1 MPLLKHQQ
9 QKLSSN
15 CGPACVAILAGTTQ
29 GLACQAMF
37 GKGRR
42 EDYSSDW
49 TDIRRAL
56 KRLGLRFGDRANHV
70 SRWESV
76 PTTAIVACCRRTK
89 GNHVV
94 VCSPDEEL
102 IYDPRRKRPQPLN
115 GTRRRPFSYLS
126 VKPRI

>member
-1 MPLLKHQQ
+1 
-9 QKLSSN
+9 
-15 CGPACVAILAGTTQ
+15 
-29 GLACQAMF
+29 MF

-56 KRLGLRFGDRANHV
+56 KRLGLRFGHRANHV
-70 SRWESV
+70 SRWESI

-94 VCSPDEEL
+94 VCSPDEKL
-102 IYDPRRKRPQPLN
+102 IYDPRRKRPLPLN
-115 GTRRRPFSYLS
+115 RTRHRPFSYLS